1 MSAHSFLEVLYMLNE
16 QQITRLLYR
25 LQDPVLEAS
34 LEETEGILEVQ
45 VLKETA
51 NIKIALA
58 DPAIETDHFVHN
70 IEELLTQFGVNEIN
84 IELEYLPAAVIDR
97 IFQARDN
104 ILSET
109 SETKFLAIA
118 SGKGGVGKSTVSANL
133 AVALAKQGKKV
144 GLLDADIYGFSIPV
158 LLGTTESPRK
168 ENGQIIPVETQGIQ
182 MISMDFFVEP
192 GEPVIWR
199 GPMLGKMIKMFL
211 EEVRWGKL
219 DYLLIDLPPG
229 TGDVAL
235 DIHTLI
241 PKCNEL
247 IVTTPHYAAASVASR
262 AGYMAAKNNHKIIG
276 VIENMSY
283 LTLADGQ
290 VLKVFGQGG
299 GEKVAADLET
309 QLLIQMPIE
318 QPEPNA
324 NGYISAVFDP
334 SSTSGK
340 AYKTL
345 AEKIIPY
352 LS

>member
-1 MSAHSFLEVLYMLNE
+1 MLNE

-182 MISMDFFVEP
+182 MISMDFFVES

-352 LS
+352 LP

>member
-1 MSAHSFLEVLYMLNE
+1 MLNE

-109 SETKFLAIA
+109 SKTKFLAIA

-299 GEKVAADLET
+299 GEKVAADIET

-318 QPEPNA
+318 QPEPNE

>member
-1 MSAHSFLEVLYMLNE
+1 MLNE

-318 QPEPNA
+318 QPEPNE

>member
-1 MSAHSFLEVLYMLNE
+1 MLNE

-318 QPEPNA
+318 QPEPNT

>member
-1 MSAHSFLEVLYMLNE
+1 MLNE

-97 IFQARDN
+97 IFQAKDN

-318 QPEPNA
+318 QPEPNV

>member
-1 MSAHSFLEVLYMLNE
+1 MLNE

-34 LEETEGILEVQ
+34 LEETEGVLEVQ
-45 VLKETA
+45 VLEETA

-70 IEELLTQFGVNEIN
+70 IEELLIQFGVNEIN
-84 IELEYLPAAVIDR
+84 IELEYLTAAVIDR

-104 ILSET
+104 ILSEA

-158 LLGTTESPRK
+158 LLGTTEFPRK
-168 ENGQIIPVETQGIQ
+168 ENGQIIPVETHGIQ
-182 MISMDFFVEP
+182 MISMDFFVEQ

-219 DYLLIDLPPG
+219 DYLIIDLPPG

-309 QLLIQMPIE
+309 QLLIQLPIE
-318 QPEPNA
+318 QPESNG
-324 NGYISAVFDP
+324 NGYVSALFN
-334 SSTSGK
+334 SSNTSGK

>member
-1 MSAHSFLEVLYMLNE
+1 MLNE

-45 VLKETA
+45 VLKEAA

-318 QPEPNA
+318 QPEPNT

-334 SSTSGK
+334 SSISGK

>member
-1 MSAHSFLEVLYMLNE
+1 MLNE

-84 IELEYLPAAVIDR
+84 IQLEYLPAAVIDR

-109 SETKFLAIA
+109 SETQFLAIA

>member
-1 MSAHSFLEVLYMLNE
+1 MLNE

-97 IFQARDN
+97 IFQTRDN

>member
-1 MSAHSFLEVLYMLNE
+1 MLNE

-168 ENGQIIPVETQGIQ
+168 ENGQIIPVKTQGIQ

>member
-1 MSAHSFLEVLYMLNE
+1 MLNE

-182 MISMDFFVEP
+182 MISMDFFVES

-262 AGYMAAKNNHKIIG
+262 AGYMTAKNNHKIIG

>member
-1 MSAHSFLEVLYMLNE
+1 MLNE

-211 EEVRWGKL
+211 EEVRWGEL

>member
-1 MSAHSFLEVLYMLNE
+1 MLNE

-324 NGYISAVFDP
+324 NGYISAVFEP
-334 SSTSGK
+334 SSTSGQ

>member
-1 MSAHSFLEVLYMLNE
+1 MLNE

-97 IFQARDN
+97 IFQAKDN

>member
-1 MSAHSFLEVLYMLNE
+1 MLNE

-283 LTLADGQ
+283 LTLVDGQ

-324 NGYISAVFDP
+324 NGYISAVFGP

>member
-1 MSAHSFLEVLYMLNE
+1 MLNE

-324 NGYISAVFDP
+324 NGYISVVFDP

>member
-1 MSAHSFLEVLYMLNE
+1 MLNE

-45 VLKETA
+45 VLNETA

-109 SETKFLAIA
+109 SKTKFLAIA

-158 LLGTTESPRK
+158 LLGITESPRK

-318 QPEPNA
+318 QPEPNT
-324 NGYISAVFDP
+324 NGYISAIFDP

>member
-1 MSAHSFLEVLYMLNE
+1 MLNE

-51 NIKIALA
+51 NIKIALV

>member
-1 MSAHSFLEVLYMLNE
+1 MLNE

-58 DPAIETDHFVHN
+58 DPALETDHFVHN

-109 SETKFLAIA
+109 SKTKFLAIA

-182 MISMDFFVEP
+182 MISMDFFVES

-318 QPEPNA
+318 QPKPNA

>member
-1 MSAHSFLEVLYMLNE
+1 MLNE

-84 IELEYLPAAVIDR
+84 IELEYLPASVIDR

-168 ENGQIIPVETQGIQ
+168 ENSQIIPVETQGIQ

-211 EEVRWGKL
+211 EEVRWGQL

>member
-1 MSAHSFLEVLYMLNE
+1 MLNE

-70 IEELLTQFGVNEIN
+70 IEELLTQFGVSEIN

-168 ENGQIIPVETQGIQ
+168 EMGQIIPVETQGIQ

>member
-1 MSAHSFLEVLYMLNE
+1 MLNE

-45 VLKETA
+45 VLKEAA

-168 ENGQIIPVETQGIQ
+168 ENGQIIPVETQCIQ

-241 PKCNEL
+241 PTCNEL

-318 QPEPNA
+318 QPEPNT

-334 SSTSGK
+334 SSISGK

>member
-1 MSAHSFLEVLYMLNE
+1 MLNE

-211 EEVRWGKL
+211 EEVRWGQL

-318 QPEPNA
+318 QPEPNE

>member
-1 MSAHSFLEVLYMLNE
+1 MLNE

-334 SSTSGK
+334 SSMSGK

>member
-1 MSAHSFLEVLYMLNE
+1 MLNE

-182 MISMDFFVEP
+182 MISMDFFVES

-318 QPEPNA
+318 QPEPNT

>member
-1 MSAHSFLEVLYMLNE
+1 MLNE

-45 VLKETA
+45 VLKEAA

-241 PKCNEL
+241 PTCNEL

-318 QPEPNA
+318 QPEPNE

-334 SSTSGK
+334 SSISGK

>member
-1 MSAHSFLEVLYMLNE
+1 MLNE

-58 DPAIETDHFVHN
+58 DPAVETDHFVHN

-118 SGKGGVGKSTVSANL
+118 SGKGGVGKSTISANL

>member
-1 MSAHSFLEVLYMLNE
+1 MLNE

-34 LEETEGILEVQ
+34 LEETEGVLEVQ

>member
-1 MSAHSFLEVLYMLNE
+1 MLNE

-45 VLKETA
+45 VLKEAA

-182 MISMDFFVEP
+182 MISMDFFVES

-324 NGYISAVFDP
+324 NGYISAIFDP
-334 SSTSGK
+334 SSISGK

>member
-1 MSAHSFLEVLYMLNE
+1 MLNE

-211 EEVRWGKL
+211 EEVRWGEL

-276 VIENMSY
+276 VIENMSF

-334 SSTSGK
+334 SSRSGK

>member
-1 MSAHSFLEVLYMLNE
+1 MLNE

-158 LLGTTESPRK
+158 LLGTTESPSK

-211 EEVRWGKL
+211 EEVRWGEL

-276 VIENMSY
+276 VIENMSF

-334 SSTSGK
+334 SSRSGK

>member
-1 MSAHSFLEVLYMLNE
+1 MLNE

-283 LTLADGQ
+283 LTLVDGQ

>member
-1 MSAHSFLEVLYMLNE
+1 MLNE

-45 VLKETA
+45 VLKEAA

-58 DPAIETDHFVHN
+58 DPAIETDHLVHN

-241 PKCNEL
+241 PTCNEL

-334 SSTSGK
+334 SSISGK

>member
-1 MSAHSFLEVLYMLNE
+1 MLNE

-219 DYLLIDLPPG
+219 DFLLIDLPPG

>member
-1 MSAHSFLEVLYMLNE
+1 MLNE

-334 SSTSGK
+334 SSTAGK

>member
-1 MSAHSFLEVLYMLNE
+1 MLNE

-97 IFQARDN
+97 IFQVRDN

>member
-1 MSAHSFLEVLYMLNE
+1 MLNE

-70 IEELLTQFGVNEIN
+70 IEELLTQFDVNEIN
-84 IELEYLPAAVIDR
+84 IQLEYLPAAVIDR